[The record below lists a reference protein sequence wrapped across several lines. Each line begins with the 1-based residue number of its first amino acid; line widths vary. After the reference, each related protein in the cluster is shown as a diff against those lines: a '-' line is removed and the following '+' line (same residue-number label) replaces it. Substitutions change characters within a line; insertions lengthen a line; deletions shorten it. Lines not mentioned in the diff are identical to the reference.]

1 MIRYSLVCASGHE
14 FDGWFSSSDAFE
26 AQARDGDVVCPHCG
40 SAEVSKALMAPN
52 VATSKAADDAGSVSP
67 DMLEVAQ
74 KVREHV
80 ENTADYVGD
89 RFAEEARKIHYE
101 EVEPRGIYGEATPS
115 EAVELKEEGVEF
127 HPLPP
132 IPEDQN

>member
-1 MIRYSLVCASGHE
+1 MIRYSLVCAGGHE

-26 AQARDGDVVCPHCG
+26 AQSRDGDVICPPCG

-52 VATSKAADDAGSVSP
+52 VATSKVAEDADPASP
-67 DMLEVAQ
+67 EMREVAR

-80 ENTADYVGD
+80 EQTADYVGD

-132 IPEDQN
+132 SPKDQN

>member
-1 MIRYSLVCASGHE
+1 
-14 FDGWFSSSDAFE
+14 
-26 AQARDGDVVCPHCG
+26 
-40 SAEVSKALMAPN
+40 MAPN
-52 VATSKAADDAGSVSP
+52 VATSKAAADADPASP
-67 DMLEVAQ
+67 EMREVAR

-80 ENTADYVGD
+80 EQTADYVGD

-115 EAVELKEEGVEF
+115 EAVELKEEGVAF

-132 IPEDQN
+132 SPKDQN

>member
-1 MIRYSLVCASGHE
+1 MIRYSLVCADGHE
-14 FDGWFSSSDAFE
+14 FDGWFGSSDAYE
-26 AQARDGDVVCPHCG
+26 VQARNGDVICPHCG

-52 VATSKAADDAGSVSP
+52 VATSKGADDAGPP
-67 DMLEVAQ
+67 DAEIAEAVR

-80 ENTADYVGD
+80 EKTADYVGD
-89 RFAEEARKIHYE
+89 KFAEEARKIHYE

-127 HPLPP
+127 HPLPSV
-132 IPEDQN
+132 PEDQN